1 MGVLRQKQRRKTMK
15 FYNLVFKFRGPYRV
29 QIITRIMFTDMYS
42 INIHKQSGCAGRKLS
57 ARVYEIQTES
67 VRDVVEIAARRG
79 KTLHMWFRRE

>member
-29 QIITRIMFTDMYS
+29 QIITQMCTDIYK
-42 INIHKQSGCAGRKLS
+42 IYIHKQSGCAGRKLS

-67 VRDVVEIAARRG
+67 VRDVVKIAARRG
-79 KTLHMWFRRE
+79 KTVHMRFRCE